1 MENILQHFLNGFL
14 APRPPKTMLMLCPPS
29 PKTMLV
35 QVAGEAVLQ
44 KKNFQ
49 HCLWGQ
55 GGAAK
60 NHKEWPKTTKS
71 YFDFCCNIFSMHGT
85 SGGLLEPQLK
95 NKRETRA
102 EYKHRL
108 KLTALA
114 IPRSYIR
121 KAVEDMKRRCEAV
134 VEAEGWYFKE

>member
-1 MENILQHFLNGFL
+1 MTSHL
-14 APRPPKTMLMLCPPS
+14 
-29 PKTMLV
+29 
-35 QVAGEAVLQ
+35 
-44 KKNFQ
+44 
-49 HCLWGQ
+49 
-55 GGAAK
+55 
-60 NHKEWPKTTKS
+60 
-71 YFDFCCNIFSMHGT
+71 CNIQPFLRIWAEVNRRMRKTERSW
-85 SGGLLEPQLK
+85 PK